1 MAKYEHLPIYKQALD
16 LAVYLEKIVSG
27 FSRYHKYSLG
37 TDLRRLAHRNINL
50 IVKANSETDRLATLK
65 LLRES
70 LEELMVSLRVAK
82 ELQVFRSLN
91 SFIQAVERVIQL
103 SRQNE
108 GWIKSLQKLPEQPPH
123 K

>member
-16 LAVYLEKIVSG
+16 LAVYLEKTVSG

-108 GWIKSLQKLPEQPPH
+108 GWIKSLQKLPEQPPR